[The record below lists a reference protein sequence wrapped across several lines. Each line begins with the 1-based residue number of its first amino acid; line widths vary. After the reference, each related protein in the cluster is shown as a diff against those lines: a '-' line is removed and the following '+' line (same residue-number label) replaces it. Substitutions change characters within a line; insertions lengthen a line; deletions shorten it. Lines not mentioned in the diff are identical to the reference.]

1 MLDTSSLVNK
11 QIFLKSSP
19 KEKLLQDNFELKE
32 TKLASIRDNQVL
44 IEVIYISIDAANRA
58 WMQGRTYRSQILPGD
73 VMGGYALGKVI
84 DSKSDKF
91 KVGDYVEGDLGWQN
105 YSIRNEKELIK
116 TTIKSTKSLHM
127 SVLGITGKT
136 AYFGLGLAKLK
147 EGETVLISAAAGAVG
162 NVAGQI
168 AKIRGCKVIGITST
182 DEKANWLINE
192 IGFDGVIN
200 YKNNNFV
207 KDLRKLCPEKIDVYF
222 DNVGGP
228 IFESVLFAMNNF
240 GRIICCGAVSQYDQA
255 APESGPRG
263 VPGLIVTKRLNLKG
277 FIVMDFEDKKNE
289 AEKQLM
295 DWIEKKQIKPAED
308 IVVGL
313 ENTPNALIGLLNGEN
328 KGKRMVRINKK
339 EIN

>member
-1 MLDTSSLVNK
+1 MLDTNSLINT

-19 KEKLLQDNFELKE
+19 KEKLLQENFELKK
-32 TKLASIRDNQVL
+32 TKLSALDDNQVL

-73 VMGGYALGKVI
+73 VMGGYALGKI
-84 DSKSDKF
+84 LESRSNKF

-105 YSIRNEKELIK
+105 YAIRNEKELIK
-116 TTIKSTKSLHM
+116 TSINSSKSLHM

-136 AYFGLGLAKLK
+136 AYFGLDLAKLQ

-168 AKIRGCKVIGITST
+168 AKIYGCKVIGITSS
-182 DEKANWLINE
+182 DEKANWLINDL
-192 IGFDGVIN
+192 GFDGVIN

-207 KDLRKLCPEKIDVYF
+207 KDLRKLCPEKVDVYF

-263 VPGLIVTKRLNLKG
+263 VPGLIVTKRLNLRG
-277 FIVMDFEDKKNE
+277 FIVMDFEDRKKE

-308 IVVGL
+308 IVIGL

-328 KGKRMVRINKK
+328 KGKRMVRINK
-339 EIN
+339 